1 MSLHKSEG
9 TDSILLYVVMAFRH
23 SYWCLSVQE
32 HKKLLLWK
40 LFLTLVI
47 GSFGGTEKSSV
58 MQVYLSILI
67 ID

>member
-1 MSLHKSEG
+1 MS
-9 TDSILLYVVMAFRH
+9 
-23 SYWCLSVQE
+23 LSVQE

-58 MQVYLSILI
+58 TQVYLSIYLDHRLI
-67 ID
+67 VQLLL